1 MVVCE
6 PGQVKTGTYFAGFFI
21 VLNDYEKQIHY
32 DCRIFENKDRTG
44 GGPNRFIY
52 SILWGGGSIRR
63 KILHFFDK
71 YFVFLAVLPYLYG
84 ADLNERQISQP

>member
-1 MVVCE
+1 M
-6 PGQVKTGTYFAGFFI
+6 I
-21 VLNDYEKQIHY
+21 VGYL
-32 DCRIFENKDRTG
+32 RIRTG
-44 GGPNRFIY
+44 LEVVQTGSFTAFY
-52 SILWGGGSIRR
+52 GGGSIRR